1 MSTLLDILTAGESDA
16 PAILAPD
23 IQPLTFGRLRA
34 HVAEL
39 AERLAAYGVGRGERV
54 AIALGNGP
62 AMALSFLAAAT
73 CATAAPLNPKYRQ
86 DEFAFYFEDTRA
98 TTLIVP
104 PDGMAAARAAATP
117 DMTIV
122 VAALRADGTLD
133 LSLERGARPSQLFI
147 PPQPDDVALILHT
160 SGTTSRPKRVPLRQR
175 NLAASARNI
184 INAYRLS
191 PDDRALCI
199 MPLFHIHGIVAT
211 LLAPLASGGS
221 VVVPPGFDAMR
232 FWGWLTAFRPTW
244 FSAVPTMHQMLLARA
259 ERQITAIRA
268 APLRFIRSSS
278 APLPPVVLEQ
288 LEATF
293 QAPVIE
299 SYGMTEASH
308 QMTTNPLPPL
318 PHRAGSV
325 GYGFGVE
332 VTILDEHGAE
342 KPRGERGEVAVRG
355 PNVFDGYENNPEAT
369 AAAFTNGWFRTG
381 DQGWIDDN
389 GYLWLTGR
397 LKELIN
403 RGGEKISPLEID
415 DVLLRHPAVAEAV
428 AFAAPHRTLGE
439 EVHAAVV
446 LRAAATE
453 RELRDHCA
461 AFLADF
467 KVPRVIHIL
476 PEIPR
481 GATGKVQR
489 IWMAKLL
496 GLTDDSSGGAL

>member
-1 MSTLLDILTAGESDA
+1 MFTLLDILTIGEPDA
-16 PAILAPD
+16 PALLAPD
-23 IQPLTFGRLRA
+23 LQPLTFGQLRA
-34 HVAEL
+34 HVVEL
-39 AERLAAYGVGRGERV
+39 AKRLAAYGVGRSERV

-62 AMALSFLAAAT
+62 AIALSFLAAAT

-104 PDGMAAARAAATP
+104 PDGMAAARAAAP
-117 DMTIV
+117 PGMTIV

-133 LSLERGARPSQLFI
+133 LSLERGARLPQPFI
-147 PPQPDDVALILHT
+147 SPQPDDVALILHT

-175 NLAASARNI
+175 NLAASTRNI
-184 INAYRLS
+184 IDAYRLS
-191 PDDRALCI
+191 PDDRALCV

-221 VVVPPGFDAMR
+221 VVLPPGFDAMR

-259 ERQITAIRA
+259 ERQMTAIRA

-332 VTILDEHGAE
+332 VTILDEQGTE
-342 KPRGERGEVAVRG
+342 KPRGEHGEVAVRG

-381 DQGWIDDN
+381 DQGRIDDD

-428 AFAAPHRTLGE
+428 TFAAPHRTLGE

-496 GLTDDSSGGAL
+496 KLTDDSSGGAQ